1 VVLTGDFSYPN
12 HCDNLCC
19 TLAALGFKVAFD
31 PHTPTH
37 VRGGKLDWV
46 LLRGCRERP
55 RVSLGRQE
63 RDRHQLVVE
72 LRQAL
77 PLPPTLP
84 LPRYRRLGLPE
95 LTDFHVLSFF
105 LGGGLAAYEK
115 RRVRPGTT
123 PGTPPT
129 SV

>member
-1 VVLTGDFSYPN
+1 VVLTGDFSYPS

-19 TLAALGFKVAFD
+19 TLAALGFKAAFD

-63 RDRHQLVVE
+63 QDHHQLVAE
-72 LRQAL
+72 LLPFFVTDWPLRKAVCRAWYQA
-77 PLPPTLP
+77 
-84 LPRYRRLGLPE
+84 RY
-95 LTDFHVLSFF
+95 T
-105 LGGGLAAYEK
+105 AYQW
-115 RRVRPGTT
+115 
-123 PGTPPT
+123 
-129 SV
+129 